1 MNYFPDKL
9 VFEDAGMRGS
19 SRVFLIMHYYRY
31 VSSVGMIIV
40 PTGFL
45 TDGASV
51 PRMFWNIFNPVGPTF
66 PAAVIHDFLYS
77 KHNTEYSREESD
89 RIFKEAMFNLG
100 IGWVTRETV
109 YRAVRM
115 FGGPSFKAQ
124 VKP

>member
-1 MNYFPDKL
+1 
-9 VFEDAGMRGS
+9 
-19 SRVFLIMHYYRY
+19 
-31 VSSVGMIIV
+31 MIIV

-100 IGWVTRETV
+100 IGWATRETV

-124 VKP
+124 AKP